1 MPGYKHCED
10 LRLGHL
16 ILEKC
21 KYIKHKHFLNTVYT
35 LRIPSQ
41 VRQMMEGMKDVNWQS
56 EIRQA
61 IEDLVRERRREK
73 LLSDAG
79 EVRKKTMNIGISA
92 SEMIRED
99 RDAR

>member
-1 MPGYKHCED
+1 
-10 LRLGHL
+10 
-16 ILEKC
+16 
-21 KYIKHKHFLNTVYT
+21 
-35 LRIPSQ
+35 
-41 VRQMMEGMKDVNWQS
+41 MKDVNWKS